1 MGAKDVLTR
10 KTGVIVGDDVLN
22 LFKYA
27 QQKGFAIPAI
37 VGKLAEL
44 LNATSLTSAE
54 CDLLVDCC
62 GSSRSSSCQ
71 ECPDHPTDVSRWCS
85 LLCWKGP

>member
-27 QQKGFAIPAI
+27 QEHQFAIPAI
-37 VGKLAEL
+37 VI
-44 LNATSLTSAE
+44 
-54 CDLLVDCC
+54 
-62 GSSRSSSCQ
+62 R
-71 ECPDHPTDVSRWCS
+71 
-85 LLCWKGP
+85 KGVRFPCYS

>member
-27 QQKGFAIPAI
+27 KEKGFAIPAI
-37 VGKLAEL
+37 V
-44 LNATSLTSAE
+44 S
-54 CDLLVDCC
+54 D
-62 GSSRSSSCQ
+62 SSFFRFLSTDRSRTL
-71 ECPDHPTDVSRWCS
+71 PHHRPW
-85 LLCWKGP
+85 

>member
-27 QQKGFAIPAI
+27 KEKGFAIPAI
-37 VGKLAEL
+37 V
-44 LNATSLTSAE
+44 
-54 CDLLVDCC
+54 
-62 GSSRSSSCQ
+62 SSYILHRHD
-71 ECPDHPTDVSRWCS
+71 ED
-85 LLCWKGP
+85 

>member
-27 QQKGFAIPAI
+27 QQKNFAIPAI
-37 VGKLAEL
+37 VGHFQISPRCIT
-44 LNATSLTSAE
+44 NFNRT
-54 CDLLVDCC
+54 
-62 GSSRSSSCQ
+62 
-71 ECPDHPTDVSRWCS
+71 
-85 LLCWKGP
+85 

>member
-27 QQKGFAIPAI
+27 KEKQFAIPAI
-37 VGKLAEL
+37 VSWPLPSFRFPG
-44 LNATSLTSAE
+44 LTAAE
-54 CDLLVDCC
+54 CHFFINRC
-62 GSSRSSSCQ
+62 SRTRGC
-71 ECPDHPTDVSRWCS
+71 T
-85 LLCWKGP
+85 

>member
-27 QQKGFAIPAI
+27 KEKGFAIPAI
-37 VGKLAEL
+37 V
-44 LNATSLTSAE
+44 S
-54 CDLLVDCC
+54 D
-62 GSSRSSSCQ
+62 SSFF
-71 ECPDHPTDVSRWCS
+71 
-85 LLCWKGP
+85 GF